1 MLHSS
6 EPVVIQ
12 LVRQSSRVNQSPAR
26 RHVALHCSIVQG
38 SAAIQIGEVNVGAH
52 KQQVLDNFG
61 VVLLQAQLPSLQIA
75 LFGAGAEAYLDCVQL
90 QLARRWHIL
99 VKPLVLGE
107 D

>member
-1 MLHSS
+1 MLHTS

-52 KQQVLDNFG
+52 KQQVL
-61 VVLLQAQLPSLQIA
+61 PSLQIA
-75 LFGAGAEAYLDCVQL
+75 LFGAGAEADLDCVQL
-90 QLARRWHIL
+90 
-99 VKPLVLGE
+99 
-107 D
+107 